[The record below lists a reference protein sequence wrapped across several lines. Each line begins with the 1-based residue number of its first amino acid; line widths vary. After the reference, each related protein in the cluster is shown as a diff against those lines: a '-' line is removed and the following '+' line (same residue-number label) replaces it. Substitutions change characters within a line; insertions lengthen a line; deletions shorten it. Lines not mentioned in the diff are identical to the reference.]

1 MSVRLARIA
10 LLALTGFSA
19 LTAIGGGTAL
29 VLGLDRFPASWLLGT
44 PFRSYVVPGLILAF
58 VVGGSALVAFV
69 LWWRSGRAAA
79 WASVLAGSIMMG
91 WIAGEVLMLKQ
102 PVAPTPIEVTYFAIG
117 ALTLA
122 LGLFGAKTVER
133 AHATVGPTS

>member
-29 VLGLDRFPASWLLGT
+29 VLGLDRFPPSWISGT

-58 VVGGSALVAFV
+58 VVGGSALIAF
-69 LWWRSGRAAA
+69 LLAWRPGVAAA
-79 WASVLAGSIMMG
+79 WASGAAGSIMMG
-91 WIAGEVLMLKQ
+91 WIVGEVLILNQ
-102 PVAPTPIEVTYFAIG
+102 PAAPTPIEVMYFSIG

-122 LGLFGAKTVER
+122 LGMFGLKTAR
-133 AHATVGPTS
+133 AHATVGTTL